1 MQNKRV
7 TVITVCYNV
16 ERDIERTMLSVL
28 NQSYQ
33 NIEYI
38 IIDGASK
45 DRTVDIAKHISSQY
59 PKRDISVFCEP
70 DKGIYDAMNKGIS
83 KATGDWLNFMN
94 AGDTFASNSIVSE
107 MVSEISDGISILRG
121 NIIRNYNGVHV
132 KSCGVVTQNPGLMDM
147 FNNTFHHQACFIQRS
162 LFSEYGLYSTAYKLC
177 SDWKFFFD
185 CVVLHHVKTK
195 YVDKTVALF
204 EMDGASSKNV
214 TRYIDERESYL
225 KSVLGEEVFECLKE
239 LDLYRKSTFATACYK
254 LRSRLLSSLSPEMF
268 NRLLTAK
275 RMVRAFFHLKV
286 N

>member
-1 MQNKRV
+1 MENKRV
-7 TVITVCYNV
+7 TVITVCYNS
-16 ERDIERTMLSVL
+16 EKDIEKTMLSVL

-45 DRTVDIAKHISSQY
+45 DRTVDIAKLISSQY
-59 PKRDISVFCEP
+59 QKRDIRVFSEP

-83 KATGDWLNFMN
+83 KANGEWLNFMN
-94 AGDTFASNSIVSE
+94 AGDTFASNSIVSD
-107 MVSEISDGISILRG
+107 MVSEISDGIRILRG
-121 NIIRNYNGVHV
+121 NIIRNYNGFHV
-132 KSCGVVTQNPGLMDM
+132 KSCGVVSQNPGLMDM

-162 LFSEYGLYSTAYKLC
+162 LFHDFGLYSTAYKLC

-214 TRYIDERESYL
+214 IRYIDERESYL
-225 KSVLGEEVFECLKE
+225 KSVLGEEIFECLKE
-239 LDLYRKSTFATACYK
+239 LDLYRKSNLATACYK
-254 LRSRLLSSLSPEMF
+254 LRSRLLSSLSPDMF

-275 RMVRAFFHLKV
+275 RMIRAFFHLKV